1 MNPESVLDL
10 FRQRGALLEGHFVL
24 SSGLHSTGYLQCA
37 LILQHPAD
45 AEALGRA
52 LGEKVKAAGHA
63 IDVVLSPAMG
73 GLIIGHEVGRA
84 LGVRAIFAERV
95 DGTLTL
101 RRGFALQPGERVL
114 VVEDVVTT
122 GKSTMET
129 VVVAQQAG
137 ATVAAA
143 ASIINRGGGDGL
155 SIPYVSLA
163 DARFPTF
170 AADAVPAELRDV
182 PAIKPGSRPGL
193 K

>member
-129 VVVAQQAG
+129 VLVAQQAG

>member
-1 MNPESVLDL
+1 
-10 FRQRGALLEGHFVL
+10 
-24 SSGLHSTGYLQCA
+24 
-37 LILQHPAD
+37 
-45 AEALGRA
+45 
-52 LGEKVKAAGHA
+52 
-63 IDVVLSPAMG
+63 
-73 GLIIGHEVGRA
+73 
-84 LGVRAIFAERV
+84 
-95 DGTLTL
+95 L

-129 VVVAQQAG
+129 VLVAQQAG

-155 SIPYVSLA
+155 AIPYVSLA

-170 AADAVPAELRDV
+170 PADAVPAELRDV